1 MENNQKT
8 NVLGRKADKITLKGY
23 YKNLPEPIHPKKEF
37 IMEVAQRCNVT
48 TATVRNWIMYGFRP
62 ENPEYVAVLS
72 EMTGIPADSLW
83 ID

>member
-8 NVLGRKADKITLKGY
+8 NDLGRKADKITLKGY
-23 YKNLPEPIHPKKEF
+23 YKNLPEP
-37 IMEVAQRCNVT
+37 EVAQRCNVT

-83 ID
+83 LD